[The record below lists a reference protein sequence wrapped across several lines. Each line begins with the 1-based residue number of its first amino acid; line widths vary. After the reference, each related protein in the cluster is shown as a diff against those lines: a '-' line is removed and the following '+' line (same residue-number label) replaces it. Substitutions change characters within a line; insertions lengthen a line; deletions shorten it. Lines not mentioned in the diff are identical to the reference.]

1 MTILRYT
8 FILLRSRW
16 MIMWNS
22 FMRGKLSRK
31 IGVVAII
38 IFAALI
44 AWGLYNLTAA
54 VVHLF
59 HSGQI
64 ADMLDLIQQNS
75 RNQRNPNAPPP
86 PQLDT
91 EGLRH
96 LNLST
101 LPNIFFVAIL
111 FTLTFSS
118 FATMLSVLYLSNDME
133 FLLAAPVP
141 MRSVFLAK
149 FITTLLG
156 NSGLY
161 LLIGLPA
168 LVGFGQGLGY
178 NPIYYVLLPFVP
190 LLLAMIPVGL
200 GGLLVILLVRYMP
213 ARRLREILTVVG
225 ALIGASFY
233 LISQLANVRNSEIG
247 GTVAAGGSR
256 LLRYIDTP
264 YLPSTWAGQAL
275 VSAGQSNWAG
285 LALNLGLLLVA
296 GVSIFTISLLVA
308 EEMYYS
314 GWSNYATIASKPRAR
329 IPAASATETRQS
341 RLLNLVPPQLRAL
354 MVKDWKTTLRDP
366 QNLTRIFMPLAFLI
380 IFAIQGQQLSR
391 NVPEQFSG
399 ATVLGTA
406 VLALFVSSMVFSRFA
421 SASISR
427 EGKAFWMLRIAPISM
442 QKVLMGKF
450 LAVFLPFAT
459 LGIVLS
465 VILNLL
471 RNPSPTLIL
480 LSILYVVLGTAGI
493 TGIFLGIGAAY
504 PRLDWDNP
512 NRQTTFRAGCISP
525 VAYIIFIALL
535 SIFFVIPTGLA
546 IFLPVA
552 PYIGLI
558 WLVCLLIAAAI
569 TAAVI
574 WLPLTYAA
582 GKLAQLEV

>member
-8 FILLRSRW
+8 YLLLRSRW
-16 MIMWNS
+16 LIIWNS
-22 FMRGKLSRK
+22 FLRSKPSRK
-31 IGVVAII
+31 IGVVLVIL
-38 IFAALI
+38 FAALI
-44 AWGLYNLTAA
+44 AWGLYNLTATI
-54 VVHLF
+54 VQLF
-59 HSGQI
+59 HSGQV
-64 ADMLDLIQQNS
+64 ADMLDLIERSS
-75 RNQRNPNAPPP
+75 RNRRNPNAPPP
-86 PQLDT
+86 PPLDT

-96 LNLST
+96 LNLET
-101 LPNIFFVAIL
+101 LPNIFFVVIL

-118 FATMLSVLYLSNDME
+118 FATMLSVLYLSNDLE

-156 NSGLY
+156 NLGIY

-178 NPIYYVLLPFVP
+178 NPVYYVLLPIVP

-200 GGLLVILLVRYMP
+200 GGLLVMLLVRYIP
-213 ARRLREILTVVG
+213 ARRLREVLTVIG

-233 LISQLANVRNSEIG
+233 LITQLANVRNNPVG
-247 GTVAAGGSR
+247 GTIAAGSSR

-264 YLPSTWAGQAL
+264 FLPSTWAGQAL
-275 VSAGQSNWAG
+275 VSAGRSDWSG
-285 LALNLGLLLVA
+285 LALNLGQLAVA
-296 GVSIFTISLLVA
+296 GIGIFTVSLLVA

-314 GWSNYATIASKPRAR
+314 GWSNFAAIVSKPKAR
-329 IPAASATETRQS
+329 RPIAPSTERES
-341 RLLNLVPPQLRAL
+341 RLAGLIPSQLRAL
-354 MVKDWKTTLRDP
+354 IIKDWKTTIRDP

-391 NVPEQFSG
+391 NLPEQYTG
-399 ATVLGTA
+399 ASVLGTA
-406 VLALFVSSMVFSRFA
+406 ILALFVSAMVFSRFA

-442 QKVLMGKF
+442 QDVLWGKF
-450 LAVFLPFAT
+450 LSVFLPFAA

-465 VILNLL
+465 LVLNILS
-471 RNPSPTLIL
+471 RSGPTLML
-480 LSILYVVLGTAGI
+480 LSTLYVVLGAAGI
-493 TGIFLGIGAAY
+493 TGIYLSIGAAY

-525 VAYIIFIALL
+525 LAYLAFVVLL
-535 SIFFVIPTGLA
+535 SVFFVIPSGLEL
-546 IFLPVA
+546 FLPVTE
-552 PYIGLI
+552 YIGII
-558 WLVCLLIAAAI
+558 WLVCLLIATAI
-569 TAAVI
+569 TVAVI

-582 GKLAQLEV
+582 HRLAQLEI